1 MPIGTTVPVRL
12 PREDG
17 FGLVELLIAMTLLS
31 IALLALVAGFSSS
44 MLALHRA
51 GHSSTAT
58 AMAETQLELYRALR
72 FVCIRLEPSSI
83 PDTSPYTSDA
93 AYSSDQVTTAAT
105 TGLCPGTGVPDEWNA
120 SREITSATTPA
131 SPDGYSYRIDTY
143 IVWTCP
149 SGTLSGTSDA
159 PVCLPII
166 GEPLARPVKQVT
178 VVVRDLGTPRK
189 VYSRQASTF
198 DVSTGI

>member
-1 MPIGTTVPVRL
+1 L

-31 IALLALVAGFSSS
+31 VALLALIAGFSSS

-58 AMAETQLELYRALR
+58 AMAETQLELYRSLR

-83 PDTSPYTSDA
+83 PDTSPYTTDP
-93 AYSSDQVTTAAT
+93 AYSDDQVTTVAV
-105 TGLCPGTGVPDEWNA
+105 TGLCPNTGVPDEWNA
-120 SREITSATTPA
+120 SRPVTGTTTPA
-131 SPDGYSYRIDTY
+131 SPDGFSYRVDTY
-143 IVWTCP
+143 VTWTCP

-159 PVCLPII
+159 PVCLPIA

-178 VVVRDLGTPRK
+178 VVVRDLDTPTK

-198 DVSTGI
+198 DASTGV